1 MGLDISAYS
10 KMARVQDEVAAT
22 MNEDQIFEMDCVI
35 ITDGHKKDSRIDD
48 MQSGFYTPD
57 EGSEC
62 HDFRA
67 GSYSGYNDYRNKLAE
82 CFLNASDRVVWA
94 NPDLFEGKPFYE
106 QVDFSDCEGYMGPL
120 VSAKLHQD
128 YVNGREQWVK
138 WLNESGQSEDNVEWY
153 LTRYDHWTKAFGL
166 AADGGILRFC

>member
-10 KMARVQDEVAAT
+10 KMARVRDEVAAT
-22 MNEDQIFEMDCVI
+22 MNEDEIFESDGI
-35 ITDGHKKDSRIDD
+35 ILRDGHKKDSRIDD
-48 MQSGFYTPD
+48 LQPGFYLAE

-82 CFLNASDRVVWA
+82 CFLNVSDRGVWA
-94 NPDLFEGKPFYE
+94 NPEQFEGKPFYE
-106 QVDFSDCEGYMGPL
+106 QIDFSDCEGYMGPE

-128 YVNGREQWVK
+128 YVNGREQWEE
-138 WLNESGQSEDNVEWY
+138 WLKENEYNSDNVDWY
-153 LTRYDHWTKAFGL
+153 LSRYDNWTKAFGL